1 MKFFDWINK
10 KIKNFKWYD
19 MSLIKLSVA
28 GFILMIVALLPI
40 IASLSWYW
48 YLIMGVVFAIRPVYI
63 LCKK

>member
-1 MKFFDWINK
+1 MKCFEWANK

>member
-1 MKFFDWINK
+1 MKCFDWINK